1 MQPAVSSLVVG
12 ERIVS
17 QCHDGLLEAEYA
29 LFDHAEVVLS
39 AVPGRRGS
47 CEQGY
52 LTTAALARARLAE
65 ARITANL
72 AHDAFS
78 ALRAGHRRLL
88 ASTRCVLDVIEQL
101 GPHEAFEG
109 FSFSIV
115 TGRYTGTWL
124 DLDALAEACPL
135 RGAAMIFQA
144 LHLALVLEEVADD
157 APVRLLTSGV
167 TETCPLGERTW
178 RKPELDAARR
188 MPAVLR
194 QMRVPPK
201 SSTPRDD
208 DEVRRQLLRSLLER
222 MTASSRARPRLR
234 RLAALLA
241 RDTAWM
247 NADGGTVHELRPTP
261 VAPDTVP
268 VIAPPDSANLFEQ
281 LRRHR
286 RLLQGESHLRAVAQ
300 FLSIQADRA
309 GALPEVA
316 MLAARA
322 WLATGETGHARY
334 FAKRLLEV
342 SDTPVSVML
351 MAREILEA
359 TDTAKGATTPPPPPS
374 APSVPFLL
382 IRERERP
389 TQPRLRW
396 TDPTRRVE
404 TLLLPRRIESDP
416 PAASEPHLIEPERET
431 QPALPVPPR
440 LPASPAVQERS
451 SGPEI
456 VESLAL
462 PYGASEEMLD
472 ERTTPRDPLLARI
485 AMTRLARALGRD
497 YRLWYGTTLETD
509 VFAIDVMQRHLR
521 RRFGDA
527 RASAKQR
534 LELESELTRH
544 GALLS
549 EILVRALGSEW
560 SDLTSDD
567 PREWTMM
574 VPPGVAVQPIGRV
587 HRFFRKGHEE
597 PDLVAFYTDLES
609 SPKGDGRSRS
619 VTAMR

>member
-1 MQPAVSSLVVG
+1 MYPAVSSLVVG

-29 LFDHAEVVLS
+29 LFDEAEVVLS
-39 AVPGRRGS
+39 AGPGRRGS

-52 LTTAALARARLAE
+52 LTTAALARSRLADM
-65 ARITANL
+65 RITANL
-72 AHDAFS
+72 AHDAFA
-78 ALRAGHRRLL
+78 ALRAGHRRAL
-88 ASTRCVLDVIEQL
+88 ATTRCVLDVIEQL
-101 GPHEAFEG
+101 GPCEAFEG

-124 DLDALAEACPL
+124 DLDSLAEACPL

-144 LHLALVLEEVADD
+144 FHLALVLEEVPDD
-157 APVRLLTSGV
+157 APVRLLTANV

-178 RKPELDAARR
+178 GKPPELDAARR
-188 MPAVLR
+188 LPAVLR

-201 SSTPRDD
+201 SRTPRDD
-208 DEVRRQLLRSLLER
+208 DEVRRQLVRSLRER
-222 MTASSRARPRLR
+222 MAASSRARPRLR
-234 RLAALLA
+234 RLAKLLA
-241 RDTAWM
+241 RGLETSE
-247 NADGGTVHELRPTP
+247 GGTVHELHPSVP
-261 VAPDTVP
+261 APPDTVP
-268 VIAPPDSANLFEQ
+268 VVAPPDSASLYEE

-286 RLLQGESHLRAVAQ
+286 LLLRGEDHLRAVAK
-300 FLSIQADRA
+300 FLSMQADRA
-309 GALPEVA
+309 GALHEVS

-322 WLATGETGHARY
+322 WLATGEKGYARY
-334 FAKRLLEV
+334 FARRLLES
-342 SDTPVSVML
+342 SDTPVSVRL
-351 MAREILEA
+351 MATEILEA
-359 TDTAKGATTPPPPPS
+359 TDNAKGATAPPPPPS

-382 IRERERP
+382 TRKREPP

-396 TDPTRRVE
+396 TGPTRPAE
-404 TLLLPRRIESDP
+404 TLLLPRRIEHDP
-416 PAASEPHLIEPERET
+416 PAASEPHLIPPEPET

-440 LPASPAVQERS
+440 LPASPALQERS

-462 PYGASEEMLD
+462 PYGASEEMLG

-509 VFAIDVMQRHLR
+509 VFAIDVMQRHLQ

-534 LELESELTRH
+534 LELEGELTRH

-549 EILVRALGSEW
+549 EILVRALGSAW
-560 SDLTSDD
+560 TDLSSDD
-567 PREWTMM
+567 PREWTMV
-574 VPPGVAVQPIGRV
+574 VPPDVVVQPIGRV
-587 HRFFRKGHEE
+587 HRFFRKGREE
-597 PDLVAFYTDLES
+597 PDLVAFYTDLQADQA
-609 SPKGDGRSRS
+609 KQ
-619 VTAMR
+619 A